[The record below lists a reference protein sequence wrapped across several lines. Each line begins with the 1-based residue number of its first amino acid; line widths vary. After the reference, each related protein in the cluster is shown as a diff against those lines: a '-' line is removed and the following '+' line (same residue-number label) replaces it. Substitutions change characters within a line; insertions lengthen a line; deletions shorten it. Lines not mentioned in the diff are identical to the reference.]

1 MIATVPRRNGQS
13 IYDLCLQV
21 YGTLDLLVKFCNDN
35 GVTNTALIP
44 PQVDYV
50 YDTTLVKIE
59 GNKNIYVTG
68 STPIDLSGSYLTEDS
83 SQYYITEDGTQ
94 TYVPEGV

>member
-1 MIATVPRRNGQS
+1 MIATVQRRNGQS

-68 STPIDLSGSYLTEDS
+68 NVAALSGYV
-83 SQYYITEDGTQ
+83 TEDGADFYIAEDGSG
-94 TYVPEGV
+94 TYVPE